1 MGERAHSALLA
12 AGWIRLLGAVIHP
25 PLDSWIWLL
34 PAFLI
39 GACIGSFL
47 NVVIYRLPKGLSVN
61 DPKRSF
67 CPGCRKEIPM
77 KRNVPL
83 LSWLLLRG
91 KCADCGMRIP
101 SRYFWVELLTAV
113 LFTAVWAWLA
123 GRIDPLNPSPALAA
137 LLPLWF
143 LAAAFVA
150 ITFIDSEHL
159 IIPLELT
166 IPGLVAGL
174 LASVLL
180 PVLPDLSGWAS
191 PVPDWKQGLWQA
203 LLGGVIGFFGIWG
216 VVLLGKLA
224 FGRRKLEF
232 DAPVA
237 WRLEESPDEEGSI
250 GFHMGEER
258 IDWWDIF
265 YRPSDRLLIECATLK
280 VDGQAVDPGGLVIRE
295 GGIELPDG
303 RQIAIE
309 ELRQLEGTA
318 ARAVIPR
325 EAMGMGD
332 AHLMGVIGAFFGWTG
347 VFFSLLAASLY
358 AIVAALLGRIGFGM
372 RLPFGPFLVL
382 GALSWLFGAWKLGA
396 WYFALLR

>member
-1 MGERAHSALLA
+1 M
-12 AGWIRLLGAVIHP
+12 VIFP
-25 PLDSWIWLL
+25 PLNSWIWLL

-47 NVVIYRLPKGLSVN
+47 NVVIHRLPRGMSVN
-61 DPKRSF
+61 KPRRSF
-67 CPGCRKEIPM
+67 CPGCHGEIPM
-77 KRNVPL
+77 RRNVPL

-101 SRYFWVELLTAV
+101 ARYFWVELVTAL
-113 LFTAVWAWLA
+113 LFAAVWAWLA
-123 GRIDPLNPSPALAA
+123 GRIDPLWPTPGLAA
-137 LLPLWF
+137 VLPLWF
-143 LAAAFVA
+143 IAAAFVA

-159 IIPLELT
+159 VIPLELT
-166 IPGLVAGL
+166 IPASLAGLVA
-174 LASVLL
+174 AMLL
-180 PVLPDLSGWAS
+180 PVLPDLAGWSAAAA
-191 PVPDWKQGLWQA
+191 DWKQGLWQS
-203 LLGGVIGFFGIWG
+203 LLGGVLGFFGIWG

-224 FGRRKLEF
+224 FGRRTLEF
-232 DAPVA
+232 DEAVA
-237 WRLEESPDEEGSI
+237 WKLEEPEGDEGSI
-250 GFHMGEER
+250 VFRMDEER

-265 YRPSDRLLIECATLK
+265 YRPSDRLLIECESLE
-280 VDGQAVDPGGLVIRE
+280 VDGRPMDPGQLVIRE

-303 RQIAIE
+303 SKVAIE
-309 ELRQLEGTA
+309 DLRSLEGRA

-332 AHLMGVIGAFFGWTG
+332 AHLMGVIGAVFGWSG

-358 AIVAALLGRIGFGM
+358 AIAAALLGRVGFGM

-382 GALSWLFGAWKLGA
+382 GALSWMFGGWKLGA